1 MPQYLLI
8 MTQTPDLG
16 TAQTIS
22 EALLNARV
30 AACVSIM
37 PQVMS
42 RYVWEGKLE
51 AAEEWPLLIK
61 TTQACYEEL
70 EQIIVSLH
78 PYQVPE
84 IIALPISQGLPAYLQ
99 WLTQST
105 QPQ

>member
-1 MPQYLLI
+1 MPQHLLV

-22 EALLNARV
+22 KAILNARV

-37 PQVMS
+37 PQVTS
-42 RYVWEGKLE
+42 HYVWEGKLE

-61 TTQACYEEL
+61 TTQACYEQL

-78 PYQVPE
+78 PYQIPE
-84 IIALPISQGLPAYLQ
+84 VIALPISQGLPAYLQ